1 MMKNPCVWPGFEENI
16 FSDNEGLW
24 KNYLCHLLVKLGKT
38 FDYSLLRS
46 LFFRQSVPVAFLS

>member
-46 LFFRQSVPVAFLS
+46 LFFAKVFP